1 MQRRIIGYM
10 QDVERHWVAVLE
22 CGHMRHVRHD
32 PPWTVREWVT
42 TEEGRMAWVGT
53 MLVCK
58 KCDEAPQLATGSLV
72 APE

>member
-42 TEEGRMAWVGT
+42 TEAGRMARVGT
-53 MLVCK
+53 SLVCK
-58 KCDEAPQLATGSLV
+58 KCDQEHSG
-72 APE
+72 